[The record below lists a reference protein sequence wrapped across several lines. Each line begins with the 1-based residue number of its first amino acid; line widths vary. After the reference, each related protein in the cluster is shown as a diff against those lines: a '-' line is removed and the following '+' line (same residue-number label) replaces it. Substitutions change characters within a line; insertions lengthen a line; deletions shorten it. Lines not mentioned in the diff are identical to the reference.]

1 MGYINRLEVVVNGLH
16 QQTGGSGEWVT
27 INRLKVVVNGL
38 HQQTG
43 GSGEWVTSTDW
54 R

>member
-27 INRLKVVVNGL
+27 
-38 HQQTG
+38 
-43 GSGEWVTSTDW
+43 STDW

>member
-1 MGYINRLEVVVNGLH
+1 MGYINRLEVVVNGLL
-16 QQTGGSGEWVT
+16 
-27 INRLKVVVNGL
+27 R
-38 HQQTG
+38 QTG